1 MKETTIPFNNVS
13 GRNMPNPRSV
23 IQIAV
28 SDSIGRSMSPEE
40 IARHICAS
48 LYNILYSN
56 EAVIGCDDNS
66 ELLLFEEKHQD
77 SQRG

>member
-1 MKETTIPFNNVS
+1 MKEPTIPFNNVS

-28 SDSIGRSMSPEE
+28 SDSRNRGMSDEE
-40 IARHICAS
+40 LARHICAS

-56 EAVIGCDDNS
+56 NAVIGCDNNS
-66 ELLLFEEKHQD
+66 ELLLFKEKQQD
-77 SQRG
+77 SQHG